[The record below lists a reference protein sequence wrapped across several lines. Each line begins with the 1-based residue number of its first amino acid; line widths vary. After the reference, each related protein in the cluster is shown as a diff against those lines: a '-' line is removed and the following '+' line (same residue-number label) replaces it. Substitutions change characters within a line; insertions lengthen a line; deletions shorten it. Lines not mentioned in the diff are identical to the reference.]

1 MAKIVLIG
9 AGSHVFSKNLI
20 TDVLTYP
27 ELRNSTISLMD
38 IDASQLELVTAFAK
52 ELVSQNKFP
61 TRIEST
67 TNRREAL
74 EGADYVFVTIRVGS
88 QKEIEGDQDIA
99 TKYGVDEAVGDTIG
113 PSGIFYGIRH
123 IPVILDICH
132 DMEELCP
139 DAWLMNYTN
148 PMAIISWAI
157 QDYTRIKSVGL
168 CHSVKNTAGVL
179 AKYIGV
185 PYSELSYWVAG
196 INHMAWFLELKIHR
210 KDAYPIL
217 REKLKD
223 PAVYS
228 KSDAHWAGPD
238 NVRAKV
244 FEAFGLFVTESSKHM
259 SEYVPYFRKR
269 PELFNQFNLLSNIE
283 YRNHCFRKIGC
294 ESISDYI
301 HSLNTRNIRLLYVC
315 DKLTMKEKMQ

>member
-1 MAKIVLIG
+1 MV
-9 AGSHVFSKNLI
+9 
-20 TDVLTYP
+20 
-27 ELRNSTISLMD
+27 
-38 IDASQLELVTAFAK
+38 
-52 ELVSQNKFP
+52 
-61 TRIEST
+61 
-67 TNRREAL
+67 
-74 EGADYVFVTIRVGS
+74 
-88 QKEIEGDQDIA
+88 
-99 TKYGVDEAVGDTIG
+99 
-113 PSGIFYGIRH
+113 
-123 IPVILDICH
+123 
-132 DMEELCP
+132 
-139 DAWLMNYTN
+139 
-148 PMAIISWAI
+148 
-157 QDYTRIKSVGL
+157 
-168 CHSVKNTAGVL
+168 HS
-179 AKYIGV
+179 
-185 PYSELSYWVAG
+185 
-196 INHMAWFLELKIHR
+196 
-210 KDAYPIL
+210 IL